1 MWSQVL
7 CVGGSSGMKIKKTKK
22 IALKSSNDWFIFV
35 KLMLKMTL
43 MLKIDNFSTYPI
55 NYPITTYPEKK
66 VDTDL
71 MRLIVIK
78 KKKEIRKK
86 EKLKQ
91 K

>member
-1 MWSQVL
+1 
-7 CVGGSSGMKIKKTKK
+7 
-22 IALKSSNDWFIFV
+22 
-35 KLMLKMTL
+35 

-78 KKKEIRKK
+78 KKRNKK
-86 EKLKQ
+86 ERKTETKINTM
-91 K
+91 

>member
-1 MWSQVL
+1 
-7 CVGGSSGMKIKKTKK
+7 
-22 IALKSSNDWFIFV
+22 
-35 KLMLKMTL
+35 
-43 MLKIDNFSTYPI
+43 MLKIDNFSTYSI

>member
-1 MWSQVL
+1 
-7 CVGGSSGMKIKKTKK
+7 MKIKKTKK

-66 VDTDL
+66 IDTDL
-71 MRLIVIK
+71 MRLIVIIK
-78 KKKEIRKK
+78 KKRNKK
-86 EKLKQ
+86 ERKTKT
-91 K
+91 KINTM

>member
-1 MWSQVL
+1 
-7 CVGGSSGMKIKKTKK
+7 
-22 IALKSSNDWFIFV
+22 
-35 KLMLKMTL
+35 MTL

>member
-1 MWSQVL
+1 
-7 CVGGSSGMKIKKTKK
+7 
-22 IALKSSNDWFIFV
+22 
-35 KLMLKMTL
+35 

-78 KKKEIRKK
+78 KKKRNKK
-86 EKLKQ
+86 ERKTETKINTM
-91 K
+91 